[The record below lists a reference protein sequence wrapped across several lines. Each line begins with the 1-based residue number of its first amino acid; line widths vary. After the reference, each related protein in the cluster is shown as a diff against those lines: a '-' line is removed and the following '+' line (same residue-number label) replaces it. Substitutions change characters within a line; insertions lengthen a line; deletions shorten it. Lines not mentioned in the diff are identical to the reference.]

1 MKNLIM
7 MIGAAVVAVG
17 ANAGT
22 VTTNGATWT
31 YTVVDSSAS
40 PVTVQLGNGSAAC
53 IATDTSID
61 AANIPWTFTDNGV
74 DYIVTKLGKNSFQNC
89 TGLTGTLAIPA
100 AVTNIGQTAFNGCTG
115 LTGISSFGGLAEN
128 NRPGASVFSG
138 CSGLMGTLVVPDAY
152 SGGFSSSSFNNCDGL
167 TAIIVGSG
175 TSDTLQNF
183 ATACDNLIGVWV
195 KGRPDSAGKTTLV
208 YSDNAF
214 QNSSSLRVVLYG
226 NNAKLSDSSSHQA
239 NPVGGVTGCKIFVP
253 TKEGRVWDKLVVSG
267 TGNEAIP
274 YGANTNLNLVVDE
287 VARTITFTPTDT
299 NALVK
304 VLEAAPHFKEAF
316 GWNTKINITNTIEVA
331 EGMITAEMLN
341 AVEFNTL
348 LLTFAVRTQAQLDD
362 ILAKFPASTY
372 PMLAIDVKPSAPG
385 KTEALTL
392 PSDRELWVHLPGDGK
407 FTPKYNGLII
417 SFY

>member
-1 MKNLIM
+1 MKKLLMI
-7 MIGAAVVAVG
+7 IGAAAVAVG
-17 ANAGT
+17 ANADT
-22 VTTNGATWT
+22 VTTNGVTWT
-31 YTVVDSSAS
+31 YTVVDSSVS
-40 PVTVQLGNGSAAC
+40 PVTVQLGNGSVAC
-53 IATDTSID
+53 IETDTSVD
-61 AANIPWTFTDNGV
+61 AANIPWTFTNVGV
-74 DYIVTKLGKNSFQNC
+74 DYIVTKLGKNAFQNC

-100 AVTNIGQTAFNGCTG
+100 AVTSIGQTAFNGCTG
-115 LTGISSFGGLAEN
+115 LTGISSFGGVAAN
-128 NRPGASVFSG
+128 SRPGNSVFAN
-138 CSGLMGTLVVPDAY
+138 CSGLKGMLVIPDAY
-152 SGGFSSSSFNNCDGL
+152 SGGFPNRSFYNCDGL

-175 TSDTLQNF
+175 ASDTLQNF
-183 ATACDNLIGVWV
+183 AEGCDNLIGVWV
-195 KGRPDSAGKTTLV
+195 KGRPDSSGETTLV
-208 YSDNAF
+208 YSTAAF
-214 QNSSSLRVVLYG
+214 KDSSSLKVVLYG
-226 NNAKLSDSSSHQA
+226 NNAKLSGSSSYQG

-253 TKEGRVWDKLVVSG
+253 TIEGRVWDKLTVSG
-267 TGNEAIP
+267 EGNEAIP

-287 VARTITFTPTDT
+287 AARTITFTPTDT

-348 LLTFAVRTQAQLDD
+348 LLTFAVRTQAQLND
-362 ILAKFPASTY
+362 ILAKFPASDY
-372 PMLAIDVKPSAPG
+372 PMLAIDVKPSAPC

-417 SFY
+417 SFH